1 MKMKKK
7 IFGNDDDIQTLNKII
22 HFCRDNYNV
31 THDKTFCLDPESV
44 LKNITPR

>member
-31 THDKTFCLDPESV
+31 THDKTFCLATSGIDCSFGLV
-44 LKNITPR
+44 